1 MSGGG
6 AGGRPGGVVCGRP
19 GALVFVCVG
28 VVCSVGV
35 FVCVSFVCVRVCA
48 CDDVVARA

>member
-6 AGGRPGGVVCGRP
+6 VGGRPGGVVCGRP

-35 FVCVSFVCVRVCA
+35 FVCVAFVCCRVIA
-48 CDDVVARA
+48 SDSVVARA